1 MVMEATNNPCQ
12 IHGSFR
18 DFRNFRGSHRIGSLL
33 AWIVGIVV
41 TLSNPQRSVGYGL
54 CILIAI
60 IGGFFSFLLWFSIN
74 AI

>member
-1 MVMEATNNPCQ
+1 MVTEATNNPCQ
-12 IHGSFR
+12 IHSSFR
-18 DFRNFRGSHRIGSLL
+18 AFRNFRGSHRIDSLL

-41 TLSNPQRSVGYGL
+41 TLSHPQRSVGYGL

-60 IGGFFSFLLWFSIN
+60 VGGVFSFLLWFSIN